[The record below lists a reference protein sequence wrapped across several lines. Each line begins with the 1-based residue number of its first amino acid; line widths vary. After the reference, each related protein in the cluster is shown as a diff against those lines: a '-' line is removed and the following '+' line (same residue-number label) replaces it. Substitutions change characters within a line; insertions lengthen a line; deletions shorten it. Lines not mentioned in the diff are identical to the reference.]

1 MVTYAP
7 NATTTTTYNRAKYK
21 PHDKTIMRVAK
32 SALNTAANSIPATA
46 QSVNCMT
53 IPKNS
58 IILAVNIDVTTAEGA
73 DTGGDIGLTG
83 GAEFA
88 SDANIAVAT
97 QSVMLGI
104 PYLLTS
110 AKKITLTANGAALNN
125 AIVDVYATYV
135 ELDSLSVAS

>member
-97 QSVMLGI
+97 QSVMLGV

>member
-32 SALNTAANSIPATA
+32 SALNTAANSIPATT